1 MQQTL
6 ILGLYWI
13 AAELCLAIA
22 AALRPLGF
30 VVEHREW
37 GIETSHPRRPW

>member
-6 ILGLYWI
+6 ILGLYLI
-13 AAELCLAIA
+13 VAEPCLATA

-30 VVEHREW
+30 VVEDREW
-37 GIETSHPRRPW
+37 GIETSQPRRPW